1 MSSSK
6 SLQSAPQFN
15 GNTPYVAISQ
25 TLCGGITSSFLPI
38 QSNWLQ
44 QYILIEGG
52 GVEVWE
58 ILYYFIY
65 RSQIII
71 IMIYAQTVYV

>member
-6 SLQSAPQFN
+6 SLQSAHQFN
-15 GNTPYVAISQ
+15 GNTPDVVISQ
-25 TLCGGITSSFLPI
+25 TCLPI

-58 ILYYFIY
+58 IPYYFIY
-65 RSQIII
+65 CSQIII
-71 IMIYAQTVYV
+71 IMIYAQTIYV